1 MEDVKIEIFKRFIL
15 TRLFLNQITAQ
26 TLLLTEYFGTAKDQT
41 FCFTIAEPFYMEV
54 TPNTDNLV
62 SIITSTFNNQE
73 TIEESWASVE
83 GQTYENWEWIV
94 VNDGSTD
101 GTHEILSKARDARI
115 KVLHLKENMGVSN
128 GRNHALKMAKG
139 DFICFLDGDDIL
151 SKCSLSSRVEKFATN
166 ENIEFVDGQ
175 VLSFREHVSNVI
187 HRYQPDFTGDPLVEL
202 LSLSGSVFRGNTW
215 MIKVKRDKEYRFQS
229 DLKHGEDLLFQVCLA
244 DGGCYSFTE
253 KPVLYYRQHQK
264 SAMNNLAGLE
274 NGYLR
279 IYDEL
284 KMIPHVSTLLIE
296 RYRIRAQSIMVRSFL
311 KTGKVIKALKSW
323 IKFNNL

>member
-1 MEDVKIEIFKRFIL
+1 MR
-15 TRLFLNQITAQ
+15 
-26 TLLLTEYFGTAKDQT
+26 
-41 FCFTIAEPFYMEV
+41 V
-54 TPNTDNLV
+54 TSNTDNLI

-101 GTHEILSKARDARI
+101 GTHEILSKIRDARI

-151 SKCSLSSRVEKFATN
+151 PKCSLSSRVEKFATN
-166 ENIEFVDGQ
+166 EKIEFVDGQ
-175 VLSFREHVSNVI
+175 VLSFREHVSNVT
-187 HRYQPDFTGDPLVEL
+187 HRYQPDFIGDPLVEL

-215 MIKVKRDKEYRFQS
+215 MIKVKRDKDYRFQS
-229 DLKHGEDLLFQVCLA
+229 DLKHGEDLLFQVRLA
-244 DGGCYSFTE
+244 DGGWYSFTE
-253 KPVLYYRQHQK
+253 KPVLYYRQHRK

-284 KMIPHVSTLLIE
+284 KMIPHVSVLLIE
-296 RYRIRAQSIMVRSFL
+296 KYRTRAQSIMVRSFL
-311 KTGKVIKALKSW
+311 KTGKAIKAFKSW